1 MIATIVTNPNFA
13 INAKSLPEYIAFAS
27 FANGVYLL
35 NELAQ
40 GKADTPYGRLWQ
52 GHEGSLMSYCVVLY
66 QHLNTTV
73 TNEDIRYWLLGF
85 KRRMNLLGIETNDN
99 APAWTTD
106 VALHEKHKQ
115 FLKSEDESFLS
126 PCGL

>member
-13 INAKSLPEYIAFAS
+13 INAKSLPEFIAFAS
-27 FANGVYLL
+27 FANGVFLL
-35 NELAQ
+35 EKLAQ
-40 GKADTPYGRLWQ
+40 GKADTPYGILWQ

-66 QHLNTTV
+66 QHLNATMV
-73 TNEDIRYWLLGF
+73 EEDGRVCLLGL
-85 KRRMNLLGIETNDN
+85 KRKMNLLGIETNDN

-106 VALHEKHKQ
+106 IALHERHKQ
-115 FLKSEDESFLS
+115 FIKSEDERLLN